1 MAKLTTLDSPRP
13 DPEEWQLVSPAPK
26 GGLAE
31 VFRRRYLLKLVV
43 KRQLAQQ
50 YSASVLGF
58 IWSYI
63 QPLIRFLVY
72 YFAVAMVLKA
82 DVDTPYFAIH
92 LFCGLIVVHY
102 FNQTIGAGTRS
113 IWSNRRLVKKMALP
127 REVFPVAS
135 VMVAAFH
142 TAPQVLILA
151 IACGII
157 GFAVDLT
164 GLLAGVLGLAL
175 ITVFGA
181 ACALFF
187 SAANVFFRDFQN
199 LIATITGFM
208 HFMVPMIYSYDRVA
222 DSAIGGTWWE
232 ELYLANPVAESVLLL
247 QRFFWSGVVDDPSAT
262 LYPDHLMLR
271 GVIML
276 AVSLVLLALAQLTF
290 RRLETKFPER
300 L

>member
-1 MAKLTTLDSPRP
+1 MTTLESARP
-13 DPEEWQLVSPAPK
+13 DPEEWELASPAPK

-82 DVDTPYFAIH
+82 HVDTPHFAIH
-92 LFCGLIVVHY
+92 LFCGLIMVHF

-142 TAPQVLILA
+142 TLPQVIILA
-151 IACGII
+151 IATGII

-164 GLLAGVLGLAL
+164 GILAGVLALTL

-199 LIATITGFM
+199 LIGTITGFM
-208 HFMVPMIYSYDRVA
+208 HFMVPMIYSYDRIA
-222 DSAIGGTWWE
+222 DSAIGGTVWE
-232 ELYLANPVAESVLLL
+232 EVYLANPVATGVLLL
-247 QRFFWSGVVDDPSAT
+247 QRCFWSGVVDDPSAT

-276 AVSLVLLALAQLTF
+276 AVSLVLLVLAQLTF